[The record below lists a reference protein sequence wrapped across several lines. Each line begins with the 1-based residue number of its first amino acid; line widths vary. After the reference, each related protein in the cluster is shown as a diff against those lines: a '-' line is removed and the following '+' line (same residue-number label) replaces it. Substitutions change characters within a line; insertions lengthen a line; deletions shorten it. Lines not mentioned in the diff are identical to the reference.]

1 MSGANGPGQGG
12 ITRGRGDAPLEYTGR
27 TDGTTDPFEAETL
40 PSAEFLDPGSS
51 GLVGVGG
58 TAPTVDPTGSASGL
72 TETRASP
79 GTSAWKR
86 RVAPRHREAVQGF
99 FGGGKKD
106 G

>member
-1 MSGANGPGQGG
+1 MPGKGG
-12 ITRGRGDAPLEYTGR
+12 ITRGPGEAPLEYSGQ
-27 TDGTTDPFEAETL
+27 TDGTTDPFEAKVL
-40 PSAEFLDPGSS
+40 PPAEFLDPEST

-58 TAPTVDPTGSASGL
+58 TAPTVDPTSGASGL
-72 TETRASP
+72 VETRASP

-106 G
+106 E